1 MYPSLMLALLDV
13 YMRNPP
19 VLLCSI
25 SMPTNC
31 KLDDWALASHPQTA
45 NNLVGKFILKY
56 LSQLLPP
63 STNPHCTE
71 QWGMQ
76 GAGNNW
82 DVYYPITVATI
93 LALVAIDAGATASD
107 ELQAIGVNP
116 SVTSFK
122 TYSSSGNDF
131 KLSWVAICKS

>member
-1 MYPSLMLALLDV
+1 
-13 YMRNPP
+13 
-19 VLLCSI
+19 
-25 SMPTNC
+25 MPGSFV
-31 KLDDWALASHPQTA
+31 D
-45 NNLVGKFILKY
+45 
-56 LSQLLPP
+56 
-63 STNPHCTE
+63 NPHCSV

-76 GAGNNW
+76 AAGNNW

-107 ELQAIGVNP
+107 QLQAIGVNP

-122 TYSSSGNDF
+122 TYSSAGNNF